1 MFCIYLYFS
10 FLKFLLYV
18 SQHMWWGYSLTD
30 IMTNAIFIVIFF
42 TLNGQDLNPE
52 V

>member
-1 MFCIYLYFS
+1 
-10 FLKFLLYV
+10 
-18 SQHMWWGYSLTD
+18 MWWGYSLTD
-30 IMTNAIFIVIFF
+30 IKTIAIFIVIIF